1 MNAGPRGWFIAGTDT
16 GVGKTTVATVL
27 LAGLTRRG
35 YRAAGMKPVASGCR
49 QTDDGLRS
57 EDAEKLMAASA
68 VESDYSDVN
77 PYAFEPAIAP
87 HVAAKRAGVDIQ
99 LDTVRAHYR
108 RLAAQADWLVVE
120 GAGGWY
126 VPLNSTHFMSDV
138 ARALGLPVI
147 VVVGLR
153 LGCIS
158 HALLTTAA
166 IRADG
171 LPLAGWV
178 GNRVDVSFD
187 TAAESVATLEERLDA
202 RCIGIMPNVPNGE
215 TTVMSEELL
224 DRLLAS

>member
-1 MNAGPRGWFIAGTDT
+1 MNAGARGWFIAGTDT
-16 GVGKTTVATVL
+16 GVGKTTVAAAL

-49 QTDDGLRS
+49 QTADGLRS
-57 EDAEKLMAASA
+57 EDADKLRAASV
-68 VESDYSDVN
+68 VESDYADVN

-87 HVAAKRAGVDIQ
+87 HVAANRAGIEMR
-99 LDTVRAHYR
+99 LDTVCAHYR

-126 VPLNSTHFMSDV
+126 VPVNSTHLMSDI
-138 ARALGLPVI
+138 ACALGLPVI

-178 GNRVDVSFD
+178 GNRIDASFD
-187 TAAESVATLEERLDA
+187 TAAESIAALEQRLDE
-202 RCIGIMPNVPNGE
+202 RCIGIMPNVPSGE
-215 TTVMSEELL
+215 TPTMSEELL
-224 DRLLAS
+224 DRLLEP